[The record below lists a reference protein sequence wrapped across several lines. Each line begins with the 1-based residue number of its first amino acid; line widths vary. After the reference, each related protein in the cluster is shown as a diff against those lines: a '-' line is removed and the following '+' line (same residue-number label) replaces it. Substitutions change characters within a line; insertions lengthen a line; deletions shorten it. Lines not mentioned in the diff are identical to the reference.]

1 MWGWWVFQIEVSIL
15 RVGMPGGGVEYVQ
28 IGRVGTQ
35 PTLDMGPP
43 RGYPPGY

>member
-1 MWGWWVFQIEVSIL
+1 M
-15 RVGMPGGGVEYVQ
+15 VGIPDRGEYPEGGYARGGVEYVQ

>member
-1 MWGWWVFQIEVSIL
+1 M
-15 RVGMPGGGVEYVQ
+15 VGIPDRGEYPEGGYARRRGVEYVQ